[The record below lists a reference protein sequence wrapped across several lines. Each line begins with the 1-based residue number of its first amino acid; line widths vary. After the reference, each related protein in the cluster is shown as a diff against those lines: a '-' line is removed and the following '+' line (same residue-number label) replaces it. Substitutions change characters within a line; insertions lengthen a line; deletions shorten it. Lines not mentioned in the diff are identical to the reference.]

1 MNNNP
6 LVSVIIPAY
15 NAGKYI
21 EMAVRSVLNQS
32 YTNIELI
39 VVNDGSTDS
48 TLDVLSQFSDI
59 NIISTPNKG
68 VSHARNVG
76 IDASNGEYI
85 SFLDADDELE
95 HNAIEILVKSIKKH
109 KADICAGLSYT
120 IFKKEENFSEQIFEG
135 DSLLRYCIEDNP
147 YTYSVWAKLYKKEF
161 VNKTRFSL
169 GVRAHQDA
177 FFNFE
182 LALKEPKC
190 VQINKIIYYYRVH
203 EANTSRKNSD
213 SFLDINRLA
222 RTKYEIVLKKYP
234 QYKDYA
240 KNIIIKANMASLN
253 KLLTVENDC
262 FKDYEK
268 KCLKSICENAAYFI
282 PATKY
287 NKMFFFI
294 ITHHLYW
301 PFKKYLYLNR
311 FFHKKIMILKSH
323 SVHNRSF

>member
-169 GVRAHQDA
+169 GMRAHEDA

-203 EANTSRKNSD
+203 EANTSRKKNSD

-222 RTKYEIVLKKYP
+222 RTKYEIVLNKYP
-234 QYKDYA
+234 QYNNYA
-240 KNIIIKANMASLN
+240 KNILIKANMATLKRILN
-253 KLLTVENDC
+253 IDDLGVKNI
-262 FKDYEK
+262 EK
-268 KCLKSICENAAYFI
+268 KCVKYICENATYFI
-282 PATKY
+282 PATQFDK
-287 NKMFFFI
+287 KFFFL
-294 ITHHLYW
+294 ITHHLYYF
-301 PFKKYLYLNR
+301 FKKYFN
-311 FFHKKIMILKSH
+311 LKVYFKSLIY
-323 SVHNRSF
+323 